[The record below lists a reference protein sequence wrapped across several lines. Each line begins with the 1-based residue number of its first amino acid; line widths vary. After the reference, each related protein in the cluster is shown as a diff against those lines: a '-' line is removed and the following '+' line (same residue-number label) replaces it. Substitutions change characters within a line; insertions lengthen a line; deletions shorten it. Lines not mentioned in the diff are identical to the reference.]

1 MRVRPLASVIS
12 ISSNSSGMVLCSTGA
27 RTLGGQ
33 DRDQNQQGGGDN
45 SHIFAGDM
53 LFLMI
58 FDAQ

>member
-1 MRVRPLASVIS
+1 
-12 ISSNSSGMVLCSTGA
+12 MVLCITGA

-53 LFLMI
+53 LFLMT